1 METGVDVHYVANR
14 HKAYDESLPWDHIDC
29 GVTKAFLRN
38 EDKKARAVRFTP
50 DCHTNPCSFCQ
61 ACDRAYTE
69 SAKGRKRIEELA
81 KEGKTLL
88 LTRTDRE
95 QMGLQV

>member
-1 METGVDVHYVANR
+1 MT
-14 HKAYDESLPWDHIDC
+14 
-29 GVTKAFLRN
+29 
-38 EDKKARAVRFTP
+38 
-50 DCHTNPCSFCQ
+50 Q

-88 LTRTDRE
+88 LTRAYRE
-95 QMGLQV
+95 QMALQV